1 MTRETRQWT
10 IGIVTV
16 ALCLGLTAQQAFAFK
31 ILEPAEGA
39 KLRSG
44 TTITA
49 RVDLGK
55 DSNIV
60 QVRYYWYGEQDDTL
74 VEQEDT
80 TATGSIVAPVALI
93 GLSDHHPPFGGPLLV
108 PKDGIGPMRLLA
120 VAEISRGRLEKR
132 SVFDEILVQVEPH
145 AALTSIEFETD
156 KPLQLGRAGQSSAF
170 GHVDSMG
177 KVFELPVV
185 GEFTDGVTRRIST
198 LGSGTRYQSSN
209 PKIIRVLS
217 NGLLQIVGNGKMILT
232 VTNRGKQA
240 MLDVT
245 VEVNEEPNEP
255 PVADAGP
262 NQSVKAGT
270 KVKLSGLKSR
280 DAEGEALYYSW
291 SQVRGSKISLLDVD
305 NAEASFLAP
314 IMSEKRTYRFKL
326 RVTDKKGADSVPAFV
341 DVTVEPLRLLKKA
354 PNFVLVSQESS
365 TYPRGYASGSRFAC
379 GLVG

>member
-1 MTRETRQWT
+1 VRRKAWAHSCCLFTF
-10 IGIVTV
+10 V
-16 ALCLGLTAQQAFAFK
+16 LCLVLSAQQAFAFK
-31 ILEPAEGA
+31 IIEPAEGA
-39 KLRSG
+39 KLTSG
-44 TTITA
+44 KTVTA

-55 DSNIV
+55 DSGIG

-74 VEQEDT
+74 VEQEDA

-93 GLSDHHPPFGGPLLV
+93 GLPDHHPPFGGPLVV
-108 PKDGIGPMRLLA
+108 PKAGIGPMRLLA

-132 SVFDEILVQVEPH
+132 SVFDEILVNVAPD
-145 AALTSIEFETD
+145 AALSTIEFETD

-185 GEFTDGVTRRIST
+185 GEFADGVTRRISSPA
-198 LGSGTRYQSSN
+198 SGTSYKSSN
-209 PKIIRVLS
+209 DKVIKVL
-217 NGLLQIVGNGKMILT
+217 NDGLLQIVGNGKTVLT

-240 MLDVT
+240 SLDVAVT
-245 VEVNEEPNEP
+245 VNDEPNEP
-255 PVADAGP
+255 PIADAGT
-262 NQSVKAGT
+262 NKTVKAGS

-291 SQVRGSKISLLDVD
+291 SQVRGNKIALLDVD

-314 IMSEKRTYRFKL
+314 IVSEKRTYRFKL

-341 DVTVEPLRLLKKA
+341 DVVVEP
-354 PNFVLVSQESS
+354 
-365 TYPRGYASGSRFAC
+365 
-379 GLVG
+379 